1 MLLSMLAARAG
12 ASAGGAAS
20 GATGTGTAD
29 DAVGSASNQLQ
40 GADPAYA
47 LKEAMDLKR
56 RLVAIITTQA
66 FRVPG
71 AARALSSC
79 LKGLD
84 SGIKEMQQAAST
96 AEAVGAGGGNPGA
109 PGGPVSLSAIPMPSP
124 PGALGASPPQGA
136 GGQ

>member
-1 MLLSMLAARAG
+1 MLLAMLASKAG

-40 GADPAYA
+40 GADPAFA
-47 LKEAMDLKR
+47 LKEAMDIKR
-56 RLVAIITTQA
+56 RLVGIITTQA

-71 AARALSSC
+71 AARAFSSC

-84 SGIKEMQQAAST
+84 SGIKEMQQAQST
-96 AEAVGAGGGNPGA
+96 AEAV
-109 PGGPVSLSAIPMPSP
+109 GGPVSLSAIPQPSP
-124 PGALGASPPQGA
+124 PGALGAPPPQGA
-136 GGQ
+136 GGGM